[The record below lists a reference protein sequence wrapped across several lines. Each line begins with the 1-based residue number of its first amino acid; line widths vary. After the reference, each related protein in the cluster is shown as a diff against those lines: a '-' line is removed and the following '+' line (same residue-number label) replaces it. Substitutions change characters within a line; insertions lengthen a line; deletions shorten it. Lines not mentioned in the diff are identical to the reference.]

1 MKAIKFHS
9 SVLIFGLFILV
20 LASGCA
26 TKKEAR
32 VEKEPEAA
40 ESTIVEK
47 KEAEV
52 EVKAKEEAP
61 EEVPPKETPKVEV
74 VEETP
79 KKEATKEKVEEK
91 EPAVVE
97 KKEAGEV
104 TVAKKVEVVTV
115 KDSDRDGVPD
125 DYDMC
130 PGTPLGVKVDVH
142 GCPEVTKKR
151 ETFEYT
157 LEFDIDSAQI
167 RQVYFKE
174 IQKAV
179 DFMKSHSGVEVEKV
193 IIEGH
198 ADSTGSYSYNDTLSH
213 KRALSVKEFI
223 VKNLKIDPDVIEI
236 NAYGERKPIATNKT
250 KEGRQRNRRVVVT
263 FIVWYQP

>member
-1 MKAIKFHS
+1 MKAIKVQS
-9 SVLIFGLFILV
+9 WILICGLTMLV

-26 TKKEAR
+26 TKKGAR
-32 VEKEPEAA
+32 VEKEPEIV
-40 ESTIVEK
+40 ESTVVEG
-47 KEAEV
+47 KEAEAG
-52 EVKAKEEAP
+52 VKVKEKAPEEAP
-61 EEVPPKETPKVEV
+61 PVETPGAEAKEVETPK
-74 VEETP
+74 EE
-79 KKEATKEKVEEK
+79 KLEEK

-97 KKEAGEV
+97 KKEVGEV
-104 TVAKKVEVVTV
+104 AVLKKVEKEIV
-115 KDSDRDGVPD
+115 KDSDGDGVTD

-130 PGTPLGVKVDVH
+130 PETPPGVKVDVH
-142 GCPEVTKKR
+142 GCPQVTKKR
-151 ETFEYT
+151 EMFEYT

-167 RQVYFKE
+167 RPVYFKE

-179 DFMKSHSGVEVEKV
+179 DFMKSHSEAEVEKV

-213 KRALSVKEFI
+213 KRALSVKDFI

-236 NAYGERKPIATNKT
+236 NAYGERKPVATNKT
-250 KEGRQRNRRVVVT
+250 KAGRQRNRRVVVT